1 MEILRNR
8 YGGYICVIL
17 LFMSCW
23 TLPVAAAESDDYQ
36 PQETIRVGFFAFNDY
51 HMMDADGHRS
61 GYGYDVLQYMGRYT
75 NWHYEYVG
83 YDKSWEQ
90 MQSMLENGEIDMLTL
105 AQPTPE
111 GRLQFDFSSKS
122 IGTSSALLTVR
133 AGDERRNGEP
143 VIRFTLIITDSKI
156 GRPLKQRLLRGLTAE
171 GSHLQ
176 LDAGSHGVEL
186 TDRRLHFI
194 AENSLG
200 QNDIELTTQL
210 RTVLAD
216 ILHFFIGFDRIPHIR
231 HYIFTRLSQDHSSSD
246 LLE

>member
-8 YGGYICVIL
+8 YSGYICVIL
-17 LFMSCW
+17 LIMGCW
-23 TLPVAAAESDDYQ
+23 TLPAAAAESDDYQ

-105 AQPTPE
+105 AQPTTE
-111 GRLQFDFSSKS
+111 GLLQFDFSSKP

-133 AGDERRNGEP
+133 TGDERYSAGDYASYNGMR
-143 VIRFTLIITDSKI
+143 VGMIRGNNGNDSM
-156 GRPLKQRLLRGLTAE
+156 AE
-171 GSHLQ
+171 F
-176 LDAGSHGVEL
+176 A
-186 TDRRLHFI
+186 
-194 AENSLG
+194 
-200 QNDIELTTQL
+200 
-210 RTVLAD
+210 AD
-216 ILHFFIGFDRIPHIR
+216 KGF
-231 HYIFTRLSQDHSSSD
+231 S
-246 LLE
+246 